1 MFLISFLPHSM
12 RFGFSV
18 GLAPK
23 PSEEALQRD
32 PIRRW
37 RDAYSSM
44 TYDGLANSSLWK
56 CEFINGRTQPPLI
69 TPYFSLCRP
78 LLDEWRQ
85 AISLASTQSTT
96 LSHDEICD
104 IVTRGLSTTSEQLAQ
119 IPSPAPPSAPE
130 PTAALSSPPASTPQP
145 VAAVVLPPTAPPS
158 VPVSATTAAS

>member
-32 PIRRW
+32 PVRRW

-44 TYDGLANSSLWK
+44 TYDGLANSSLWN

-85 AISLASTQSTT
+85 AIDFTRKYSVNIP
-96 LSHDEICD
+96 LS
-104 IVTRGLSTTSEQLAQ
+104 
-119 IPSPAPPSAPE
+119 
-130 PTAALSSPPASTPQP
+130 
-145 VAAVVLPPTAPPS
+145 
-158 VPVSATTAAS
+158 